1 MKTKLVALC
10 VFCGGIGFTQTQGE
24 IHYTTKINMHAELPD
39 DENGR
44 MIKQMIPEFQE
55 MKSILLFTPTESIY
69 AGKPGKEADE
79 TIEEEDGNVQIKLEM
94 SAPDEKI
101 YTDIQN
107 GIVVEQRDLMGKI
120 FLVKDTL
127 KKSDW
132 RVKDEQKMVSGI
144 LCQKAEL
151 IHEEDTVVAWF
162 TSQIPVSTGP
172 SGFGGLPGLIVHVS
186 MNGGNFQ
193 ITATN
198 IINRVIG
205 PKEIKPP
212 TKGKSITDKAFQELE
227 QEKMKE
233 MQEQYGGEGGGNFIM
248 ITN

>member
-1 MKTKLVALC
+1 MKRKLLALC
-10 VFCGGIGFTQTQGE
+10 LLWAGLGFTQTQGE

-44 MIKQMIPEFQE
+44 MIKQFIPEFQE
-55 MKSILLFTPTESIY
+55 QSSILIFTSTESIY
-69 AGKPGKEADE
+69 AGKPDKEADE
-79 TIEEEDGNVQIKLEM
+79 TIEEEDGNVQIKIEM
-94 SAPDEKI
+94 TAPDEKI
-101 YTDIQN
+101 YTDIKN

-120 FLVKDTL
+120 FLIKDTL

-132 RVKDEQKMVSGI
+132 RVMDDQKMVSGI

-151 IHEEDTVVAWF
+151 IHEEDTIVAWF

-172 SGFGGLPGLIVHVS
+172 AGFGGLPGMIVHVS

-198 IINRVIG
+198 IINREIG
-205 PKEIKPP
+205 PKEIVAPS
-212 TKGKSITDKAFQELE
+212 KGKNITDKAFRELE

-233 MQEQYGGEGGGNFIM
+233 MQEQYGGEGGGNVIM